1 MQIELI
7 NTGQELLLGRIL
19 NTHQQ
24 WICRRLAD
32 LGYEVTRQSC
42 VADDSANIV
51 SAVRE
56 ALARADLVI
65 TTGGLGPTSDD
76 LTREVIAKFLGRD
89 LILDQTI
96 LTDIEQYFIR
106 RHRVL
111 PHSAKIQAMVPV
123 GASVLPNANGTAP
136 GLAIEVNPNPA
147 RPGSEKSWLVLLPGP
162 PRELR
167 PMFLE
172 SVVPLILAE
181 FPLTK
186 KFLSRTLKTT
196 GLCVSLVEEKIAST
210 LLLPLMARGLELGYC
225 ARIGEVEVRL
235 SARGPEAQNLI
246 DEAEGIV
253 RSLLRSLVFAEDDA
267 SLESSVVA
275 QLTEL
280 KKTVAVAE
288 SCTGGFISH
297 RLTNV
302 PGASAVLKCAHRH
315 LQQRSQNGISQRQP
329 SATPEHGAVS
339 EPVARQ
345 MAEGARKRCKTD
357 YAISVTGIAGPSGGS
372 EEKPVGTVFIALA
385 DKHGTI
391 AKKKF
396 NPFDRETFKSVTSQ
410 QALDLLRRRMN
421 AQRFF
426 RGSVALMITLTD
438 F

>member
-1 MQIELI
+1 
-7 NTGQELLLGRIL
+7 
-19 NTHQQ
+19 
-24 WICRRLAD
+24 
-32 LGYEVTRQSC
+32 GYEVTRQSC

-56 ALARADLVI
+56 SLARADLVI

-96 LTDIEQYFIR
+96 LTGIEQYFIR

-123 GASVLPNANGTAP
+123 GARVLPNANGTAP

-147 RPGSEKSWLVLLPGP
+147 RLGSQKSWLILLPGP

-172 SVVPLILAE
+172 SAVPLILAE
-181 FPLTK
+181 FPQTK

-196 GLCVSLVEEKIAST
+196 GLGESFIEEKIDAP
-210 LLLPLMARGLELGYC
+210 LRPLMARGLELGYC

-246 DEAEGIV
+246 AEAEDIV

-280 KKTVAVAE
+280 KKTVALAE
-288 SCTGGFISH
+288 SCTGGFIAH

-302 PGASAVLKCAHRH
+302 PGASAVLKCGLVTYSNEAKMEF
-315 LQQRSQNGISQRQP
+315 LGVNP
-329 SATPEHGAVS
+329 ATLEEHGAVS

-345 MAEGARKRCKTD
+345 MAEGARQRCKTD

-372 EEKPVGTVFIALA
+372 EEKPVGTVFIAFA
-385 DKHGTI
+385 DARGTI

-421 AQRFF
+421 AQD
-426 RGSVALMITLTD
+426 SSED
-438 F
+438 P